1 MSFFV
6 AKVSLNTILAKPFV
20 IKKTSSLKSIYLFFE
35 YEIFGDINF
44 IFENI
49 VNHTFVVIELAY

>member
-20 IKKTSSLKSIYLFFE
+20 IKKHLHLKVYIYFFE